1 MAERKEKNRY
11 SRPLLELVIIT
22 ILALVVFVLA
32 IVTEAYERIFYWTQR
47 YEEYEVDE
55 ILTVF
60 IILPVAFGVYAYR
73 RWRDYKSVSRKLET
87 ANRSLNAAIEEKELL
102 IRETHHRVKNNLA
115 LVSALVRAAE
125 TGADGV
131 QQLSDMAARIDA
143 IGAMHEQLQ
152 ASPDQEAI
160 DLGTHLGRIAESVVA
175 TAPSAVV
182 INRINEI
189 RVSPKRAVPL
199 GLIVNELATNAV
211 KYGLGS
217 AEEPLFR
224 LESRED
230 DRGWELTI
238 SNSGNPFPAELD
250 IEEPETL
257 GLRLVR
263 LLVDQLD
270 GELELQRDPE
280 PRFTIRFPYS
290 ETTAATAAG
299 GSGAS

>member
-1 MAERKEKNRY
+1 MAEQKGKNRN
-11 SRPLLELVIIT
+11 STPLIELVIIT
-22 ILALVVFVLA
+22 ILALVVFILA
-32 IVTEAYERIFYWTQR
+32 VVKEAYEAIFYWTQR

-60 IILPVAFGVYAYR
+60 TILPVAFGVYAYR
-73 RWRDYKSVSRKLET
+73 RWRDYKSVSRELET
-87 ANRSLNAAIEEKELL
+87 ANRSLNAALEEKEIL

-125 TGADGV
+125 TGADSAE
-131 QQLSDMAARIDA
+131 QLSDIAARIDA

-152 ASPDQEAI
+152 ASPGQEAI
-160 DLGTHLGRIAESVVA
+160 DLRTHLGRIAGSVVA

-182 INRINEI
+182 INRINQI

-211 KYGLGS
+211 KYGFGS
-217 AEEPLFR
+217 AEEPLLR
-224 LESRED
+224 LESLKD
-230 DRGWELTI
+230 DGECRLTI
-238 SNSGNPFPAELD
+238 SNSGSPFPAELD

-270 GELELQRDPE
+270 GEIELERSPE
-280 PRFTIRFPYS
+280 PRFTISFPYS
-290 ETTAATAAG
+290 EATDQR
-299 GSGAS
+299 SLR